1 MIPKHNGMKTFCGA
15 LAQCVTKQMLG
26 VVEEASMAINYVG
39 FKVVLAETG
48 NVN

>member
-1 MIPKHNGMKTFCGA
+1 MIPKHNGMKTFCVA

-26 VVEEASMAINYVG
+26 VVAEPSMAINYVG
-39 FKVVLAETG
+39 FRVVLAETG